1 MLLSRTSTLLV
12 CLALW
17 AGTMLLVFRRE
28 GVFEQIEAISL
39 TSLVFNGSVDRLQR
53 KEIYFTSNNKR
64 QWVGS
69 WKRSIK
75 LSGDLALVH
84 TRITIKIP
92 EEFLRALR
100 GSLSPAFAQLPMIAD
115 LLKDP
120 SFEIE
125 STTKLHREL
134 GFKSSETKQNFF
146 GRLITAKGVRDND
159 RVRIT
164 LVENGQTRTLYESLT
179 AADAEIGFYR
189 FPAPY
194 VGDERR
200 IAILDLT
207 DIRRPMKMIRVRVE
221 GRKRIK
227 HNGETVYAYV
237 VRGVEQ
243 RYRKVVAYYHSSGR
257 VLSEHGVFF
266 PLVGLELTSERL
278 RPRREVSGDE
288 PAP

>member
-1 MLLSRTSTLLV
+1 MLLSRTSTLLI

-28 GVFEQIEAISL
+28 GVFEQIEVISL
-39 TSLVFNGSVDRLQR
+39 TSLVFNGSVDRFQR
-53 KEIYFTSNNKR
+53 KEIYFTSNNKQ

-69 WKRSIK
+69 WKRSINE
-75 LSGDLALVH
+75 SDDVALVH
-84 TRITIKIP
+84 TRITLKIP

-100 GSLSPAFAQLPMIAD
+100 GSLGSVAAQFPMIAD

-120 SFEIE
+120 SIEIE
-125 STTKLHREL
+125 STTKLHRET
-134 GFKSSETKQNFF
+134 GFMSSKTRQKFF
-146 GRLITAKGVRDND
+146 GRLITATGQRDGD

-164 LVENGQTRTLYESLT
+164 LLENGQTRTLYESLT
-179 AADAEIGFYR
+179 AVDAEIGFYR

-221 GRKRIK
+221 GREKIE
-227 HNGETVYAYV
+227 HNGETVNAYV
-237 VRGVEQ
+237 VRGVEPYQ
-243 RYRKVVAYYHSSGR
+243 KVVAYYDSSGR
-257 VLSEHGVFF
+257 VLRERGVFF
-266 PLVGLELTSERL
+266 PLYGLMLTSEKL
-278 RPRREVSGDE
+278 RPRREKSGDE